1 MSVIEIVSL
10 ALVGLFL
17 LVAVVRL
24 FRKPLKL
31 ALRVVLNSALGL
43 GVLWLLN
50 STAPVTGLTL
60 GVNWFNALTV
70 GVLGLPGLGLL
81 LLVKW
86 VLVWYIGRK
95 ASLYSVQQS
104 VCSFNR
110 ELILHIDHLKQAQW
124 QFFFPDQRKVFLNSS
139 AVDRDFSVSRPM
151 AIALIFFQTGD
162 PISVTVFNIY
172 VVRPA
177 ADGFLKSMVVKVDR
191 FSSF

>member
-1 MSVIEIVSL
+1 MSVIEIVS
-10 ALVGLFL
+10 LVGLFL

-86 VLVWYIGRK
+86 VLV
-95 ASLYSVQQS
+95 
-104 VCSFNR
+104 
-110 ELILHIDHLKQAQW
+110 
-124 QFFFPDQRKVFLNSS
+124 
-139 AVDRDFSVSRPM
+139 
-151 AIALIFFQTGD
+151 
-162 PISVTVFNIY
+162 
-172 VVRPA
+172 
-177 ADGFLKSMVVKVDR
+177 
-191 FSSF
+191 

>member
-24 FRKPLKL
+24 L
-31 ALRVVLNSALGL
+31 LNSALGL

-86 VLVWYIGRK
+86 VLV
-95 ASLYSVQQS
+95 
-104 VCSFNR
+104 
-110 ELILHIDHLKQAQW
+110 
-124 QFFFPDQRKVFLNSS
+124 
-139 AVDRDFSVSRPM
+139 
-151 AIALIFFQTGD
+151 
-162 PISVTVFNIY
+162 
-172 VVRPA
+172 
-177 ADGFLKSMVVKVDR
+177 
-191 FSSF
+191 

>member
-17 LVAVVRL
+17 LVAVG
-24 FRKPLKL
+24 PLKL

-86 VLVWYIGRK
+86 VLV
-95 ASLYSVQQS
+95 
-104 VCSFNR
+104 
-110 ELILHIDHLKQAQW
+110 
-124 QFFFPDQRKVFLNSS
+124 
-139 AVDRDFSVSRPM
+139 
-151 AIALIFFQTGD
+151 
-162 PISVTVFNIY
+162 
-172 VVRPA
+172 
-177 ADGFLKSMVVKVDR
+177 
-191 FSSF
+191 

>member
-1 MSVIEIVSL
+1 MASCNTT
-10 ALVGLFL
+10 

-24 FRKPLKL
+24 FRRPLKL

-86 VLVWYIGRK
+86 VLV
-95 ASLYSVQQS
+95 
-104 VCSFNR
+104 
-110 ELILHIDHLKQAQW
+110 
-124 QFFFPDQRKVFLNSS
+124 
-139 AVDRDFSVSRPM
+139 
-151 AIALIFFQTGD
+151 
-162 PISVTVFNIY
+162 
-172 VVRPA
+172 
-177 ADGFLKSMVVKVDR
+177 
-191 FSSF
+191 

>member
-17 LVAVVRL
+17 LVAGVRR

-43 GVLWLLN
+43 GVRWLLT
-50 STAPVTGLTL
+50 STAPVTGRTL

-86 VLVWYIGRK
+86 VLV
-95 ASLYSVQQS
+95 
-104 VCSFNR
+104 
-110 ELILHIDHLKQAQW
+110 
-124 QFFFPDQRKVFLNSS
+124 
-139 AVDRDFSVSRPM
+139 
-151 AIALIFFQTGD
+151 
-162 PISVTVFNIY
+162 
-172 VVRPA
+172 
-177 ADGFLKSMVVKVDR
+177 
-191 FSSF
+191 